1 MKKRSSYFILVV
13 LLALIAISVYLIKSK
28 SKLSTVNDDSRNF
41 SFKDTASLSK
51 IFIADKEGNHVT
63 LTRSKKGWM
72 VNDKYNCRS
81 EAILNLL
88 EVIKHVEV
96 KMSVQKLAKQ
106 NVLKFM
112 ASNAMKVELYT
123 GDEKVK
129 QYYVGHEPNDSEGS
143 YMVLTNLEEDEN
155 YADPYVCFIPGFKG
169 ILQPRFITRENEWR
183 DRIVMNF
190 IPPQIKEIKVE
201 HFNQAKDSSFV
212 IEAVD
217 KSNFKLKNKSG
228 AEIGFDM
235 ALMRQYLIYFQNI
248 SYEVLISGK
257 NVKLQDSLHQ
267 IGPFSQ
273 ITLSTTTNELF
284 TYKFYRKQF
293 NGNVNP
299 ELGTTF
305 DYDPDRMYMSFDG
318 GKEWA
323 LVQYFVFGKL
333 LVTFSYFSP
342 PQSVKK

>member
-1 MKKRSSYFILVV
+1 MKRSSYFIIALLLV
-13 LLALIAISVYLIKSK
+13 LIAVSVYLFKSK
-28 SKLSTVNDDSRNF
+28 SHLSTVDQDARNF
-41 SFKDTASLSK
+41 SFKDTTALTK
-51 IFIADKEGNHVT
+51 VFIADKEGNSST
-63 LTRSKKGWM
+63 LLKTKEGWV
-72 VNDKYNCRS
+72 VNGKFKCRS
-81 EAILNLL
+81 EAVLNLL

-96 KMSVQKLAKQ
+96 KMSVPKSGKQ

-112 ASNAMKVELYT
+112 SSNAIKVELYV
-123 GDEKVK
+123 GDDKVK
-129 QYYVGHEPNDSEGS
+129 QYYIGHEPNDSEGR

-155 YADPYVCFIPGFKG
+155 YPDPYVCFIPGFKG

-190 IPPQIKEIKVE
+190 IPPQIKKIKVE

-212 IEAVD
+212 IDMLD
-217 KSNFKLKNKSG
+217 KSNFKLQDKSG
-228 AEIGFDM
+228 SELSYDM

-248 SYEVLISGK
+248 SYEVLLSGN
-257 NVKLQDSLHQ
+257 NVKLQDSLNRV
-267 IGPFSQ
+267 GPFSQ
-273 ITLSTTTNELF
+273 ITIHTTNNEVVE
-284 TYKFYRKQF
+284 YRFYRKQF
-293 NGNVNP
+293 SGTVNP

-305 DYDPDRMYMSFDG
+305 EYDPDRMYMSFDR

-333 LVTFSYFSP
+333 LVTFSYFSL